1 MLFCPDLTRLA
12 AFPGHLDPVARLQ
25 DAGALPGA
33 APEGGAMLSLSSR
46 GLRVHRPGGAPVVE
60 WGDPGGGSGEQWAS
74 CCLLGGGKV
83 AVGGRGGGLSL
94 VDLGRAW
101 GRGEA
106 VGARAEAG
114 EPLTVMGPHSTRRG
128 VACGGASGTV
138 ALRDPRTPGWK
149 ASSVLQAF
157 QGGVMALDTSGDLL
171 AACGLGSR
179 GLPDPLV
186 KIFDARFTARAV
198 ANVPFGPGPTLL
210 KFHPALSEALL
221 VGSPSGAVAMQQID
235 SGVGAVGGQLQL
247 PLYPGCQLSCMDIS
261 ATGDVFAFAD
271 TGGGVHLLGSGTME
285 NPYCHVY
292 VQDNWSD
299 IPEPA
304 TLESTPPAQ
313 EGGQFGHLRKYS
325 PPVPPALGGRP
336 ELSAIPTHKTMQVG
350 QPPRVVD
357 NSLLTKLRQVDFV
370 GYIPTPGF
378 EANRAFGVASKQV
391 AALRAKRQEPSKG
404 NITGDGGGAV
414 GGGGGTKPKTKASSK
429 DGSVLPG
436 RYHSVEITKQGRF
449 EEFDFTRYNRTRFAG
464 LENNIA
470 NCYCNALLQ
479 VLFFTLPFCQRVL
492 ALKPDPHKE
501 FQLHDELSFLMYMLQ
516 QAEGVPCQAQNLLR
530 LLGQSREA
538 LALGLLEGAEG
549 NTDVELETTKDTNLP
564 RRVQALCRFLMGH
577 LHKEATA
584 ANKSGRH
591 VRSGG
596 GGETGSSG
604 GTMVGQVFGT
614 QVMTI
619 AKCSSCHAEMVKTN
633 TSFQVDLQYPRRT
646 DAEQPSFC
654 ELLTESI
661 IQKSELKAWCDKCKA
676 YRGLSQRRAPASLPQ
691 TLVVNCNLQNME
703 DVKLWH
709 PVKGRGGTGD
719 SGLPPGQEHWLP
731 SSLAIQ
737 LDQKKGDLTIS
748 EENSQEDGEAA
759 IFDLTAVICHVV
771 DDDERGSLDDSTGH
785 LVAHVK
791 CYPPYSSRKQ
801 LVSPLTKR
809 PGAAAVAA
817 KGGGTGGAAKTPLN
831 TAKAKATSRTG
842 EYASPA
848 VVTPQSATDWM
859 LFNDFCVTFS
869 SESEVKQLYGS
880 RKVPCLLFFTQRS
893 SIRDGEL
900 NSLRP
905 AQVLTQDAFLK
916 LCNAPPLQGNVHNR
930 LLPRTFRPL
939 DISDA
944 PKPGTIFA
952 IDAEFVALSQAQT
965 DILSDGSEVV
975 TRQARLGLGRVSVVR
990 GEGPSEGE
998 CCIDDYVRAVE
1009 PVHDY
1014 LTRYSGLVAG
1024 DLDAGTSRHHLTTL
1038 KATYLKLRYLADL
1051 GCRFVGHGLKNDF
1064 RMINI
1069 ILPPEQVLDTVH
1081 LFRLPGQR
1089 FFSLRFLSAYLLK
1102 QDIQAETHDSI
1113 EDARAALDLY
1123 KVYLRLQESGE
1134 LKAKIEEMYE
1144 WGRIHGY
1151 NPEKLQQQRGGQSK

>member
-1 MLFCPDLTRLA
+1 M
-12 AFPGHLDPVARLQ
+12 
-25 DAGALPGA
+25 
-33 APEGGAMLSLSSR
+33 
-46 GLRVHRPGGAPVVE
+46 
-60 WGDPGGGSGEQWAS
+60 
-74 CCLLGGGKV
+74 
-83 AVGGRGGGLSL
+83 GGRSGCLGI
-94 VDLGRAW
+94 VDLGRPW
-101 GRGEA
+101 GRGKEVGSRRDTGEA
-106 VGARAEAG
+106 
-114 EPLTVMGPHSTRRG
+114 LTVMGPHSTRRG
-128 VACGGASGTV
+128 VACGGAAGTV
-138 ALRDPRTPGWK
+138 ALRDPRSPGWQ
-149 ASSVLQAF
+149 ASTVLQAF
-157 QGGVMALDTSGDLL
+157 QGSVTGLDTSGDLL

-235 SGVGAVGGQLQL
+235 SGVGGGGGQVQL

-261 ATGDVFAFAD
+261 PTGDVFAFAD

-285 NPYCHVY
+285 APYCHVY
-292 VQDNWSD
+292 VQNNWSD

-304 TLESTPPAQ
+304 TLGGVAHAE
-313 EGGQFGHLRKYS
+313 EGGQFGHVPTYS
-325 PPVPPALGGRP
+325 PPLPPALGGRP
-336 ELSAIPTHKTMQVG
+336 ELSSVPPRSIMEVG
-350 QPPRVVD
+350 LPPRVVD
-357 NSLLTKLRQVDFV
+357 KSLLPNLRQVDFV
-370 GYIPTPGF
+370 GYIPTPGY
-378 EANRAFGVASKQV
+378 EKYKPFGVASKQV
-391 AALRAKRQEPSKG
+391 AAQRAKRREPPKTAAG
-404 NITGDGGGAV
+404 GDAGGGAGS
-414 GGGGGTKPKTKASSK
+414 GGGSKPKTKASSK

-479 VLFFTLPFCQRVL
+479 VLFFTLPFCQRIL

-564 RRVQALCRFLMGH
+564 RRVQALSRFLMGH

-584 ANKSGRH
+584 ANRSGRH
-591 VRSGG
+591 GRGG
-596 GGETGSSG
+596 GGGDPGSAGS
-604 GTMVGQVFGT
+604 TMVGQVFGT
-614 QVMTI
+614 PVMTI
-619 AKCSSCHAEMVKTN
+619 AKCSSCNAEMVKTH
-633 TSFQVDLQYPRRT
+633 TSFQVDLKYPRRME
-646 DAEQPSFC
+646 AEQLSFC
-654 ELLTESI
+654 ELLSESI
-661 IQKSELKAWCDKCKA
+661 IQKSELKAWCEKCKA

-691 TLVVNCNLQNME
+691 ALVVNCNLQSMD

-709 PVKGRGGTGD
+709 PVKEKSGRAGD
-719 SGLPPGQEHWLP
+719 GKADAGLPPGQEHWLP

-737 LDQKKGDLTIS
+737 LDQSNGGLSIV
-748 EENSQEDGEAA
+748 EEGYEDHDGAT
-759 IFDLTAVICHVV
+759 IFDLTAVICHIV
-771 DDDERGSLDDSTGH
+771 DDDERGTLDDSTGH

-791 CYPPYSSRKQ
+791 CYSPYSSRKQ
-801 LVSPLTKR
+801 LSSPAVRR
-809 PGAAAVAA
+809 PGGGAAAP
-817 KGGGTGGAAKTPLN
+817 GSGGAAKTPIN
-831 TAKAKATSRTG
+831 ATKAAPRTG
-842 EYASPA
+842 EFASPA

-880 RKVPCLLFFTQRS
+880 RKVPCLLFFTQRE
-893 SIRDGEL
+893 SILEGDSPSR
-900 NSLRP
+900 SLRP

-916 LCNAPPLQGNVHNR
+916 LCNAPPLQGNIHNR
-930 LLPRTFRPL
+930 LLPRTFRPIEL
-939 DISDA
+939 SEA
-944 PKPGTIFA
+944 PKPGMVFA
-952 IDAEFVALSQAQT
+952 IDAEFVALSQAQM
-965 DILSDGSEVV
+965 DIRSDGTEVM

-990 GEGPSEGE
+990 GEGASEGE

-1089 FFSLRFLSAYLLK
+1089 FFSLRFLSAYLLR

-1123 KVYLRLQESGE
+1123 KLYLRLQESGD
-1134 LKAKIEEMYE
+1134 LRAKIQEMYD

-1151 NPEKLQQQRGGQSK
+1151 NPDNVARKA